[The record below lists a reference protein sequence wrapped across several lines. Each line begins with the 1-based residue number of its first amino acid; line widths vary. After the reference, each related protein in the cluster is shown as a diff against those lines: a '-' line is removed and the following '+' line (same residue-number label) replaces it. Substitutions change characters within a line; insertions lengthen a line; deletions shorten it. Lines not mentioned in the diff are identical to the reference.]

1 MNSRPVKRIEDVIRL
16 RAAQFSEDNGA
27 LLHSVGLFKQTC
39 CQVRAPSGCAQR
51 SPCAV
56 MQRGRDS
63 SASR

>member
-39 CQVRAPSGCAQR
+39 RVRAPSGCAQR
-51 SPCAV
+51 CPCAV
-56 MQRGRDS
+56 MQRGRDTG
-63 SASR
+63 ALF